1 VFSSLLA
8 EKKIIFLSSKLRYL
22 FKRFRFLKK
31 LFIMHAK
38 KKSLL
43 SNTIQAFETLLYP
56 FNWPHTFIPVL
67 PSYLIEM
74 CDAPTPF
81 LIGLMRSNIKL
92 LSKYKGKKTKQKKK
106 KNFPTPGIEPGP
118 PA

>member
-1 VFSSLLA
+1 M
-8 EKKIIFLSSKLRYL
+8 Y
-22 FKRFRFLKK
+22 
-31 LFIMHAK
+31 K

-92 LSKYKGKKTKQKKK
+92 LSKYKGIKLDKK
-106 KNFPTPGIEPGP
+106 KNKNIFPHRESNPGRLRERQES
-118 PA
+118 